1 MQLETPRLIL
11 REIRETDFAAIHS
24 MGGNPVNVEYMA
36 WGPNSEDG
44 TRGFIAH
51 AIKDAQAE
59 PRTNFEF
66 AVVLKFTGQFIGTCG
81 ISREKDWHGRRFING
96 NLGWILHMDH
106 WKQGYGT
113 ELAAA
118 LIRFGFEALELHRIH
133 VSCDAGNYGS
143 YRVMERSGMRRE
155 AVLKEAILDR
165 DGQWHDQYEY
175 AILRDEWTHNQSEK
189 E

>member
-11 REIRETDFAAIHS
+11 REIEESDFAAIHG
-24 MGGNPVNVEYMA
+24 MGGNPANVEYMA

-44 TRGFIAH
+44 TWSFIAN
-51 AIKDAQAE
+51 AMKDAQAD

-66 AVVLKFTGQFIGTCG
+66 AVVLKSTGQLIGTCG

-106 WKQGYGT
+106 WKRGYGT
-113 ELAAA
+113 EFAAA
-118 LIRFGFEALELHRIH
+118 LIRFGFEELGLHRLH
-133 VSCDAGNYGS
+133 VSCDAENYGS
-143 YRVMERSGMRRE
+143 WRVMERGGMRCE
-155 AVLKEAILDR
+155 AVMKEAILGR
-165 DGQWHDQYEY
+165 NGQWHDQYEY
-175 AILRDEWTHNQSEK
+175 AILRDEWTHNQLEK